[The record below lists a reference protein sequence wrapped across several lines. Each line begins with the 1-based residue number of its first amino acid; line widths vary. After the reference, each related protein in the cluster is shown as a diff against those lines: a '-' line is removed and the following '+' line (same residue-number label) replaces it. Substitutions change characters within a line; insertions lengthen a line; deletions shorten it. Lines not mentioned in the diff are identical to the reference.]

1 MQRQMTMEV
10 ILKERVRYHE
20 TDAGGGA
27 NERAF
32 IYWFDAARAA
42 CLRKYPL
49 LLNLLSAGEIAIKTE
64 ELFLKVAGKRVPVYD
79 DSVEVTVRFAL
90 QENDSI
96 KYDYEVKCSDDGT
109 AIASG
114 YSVHNL
120 FRDGAKIEKN
130 EFKEILKER

>member
-1 MQRQMTMEV
+1 MTMEE
-10 ILKERVRYHE
+10 LLRERVRYHE

-27 NERAF
+27 SERVF

-64 ELFLKVAGKRVPVYD
+64 EFFFNVIGHRFPVYD
-79 DSVEVTVRFAL
+79 DSVEVAVRHSM

-96 KYDYEVKCSDDGT
+96 KYNYDVKYIDDGT
-109 AIASG
+109 SIASG
-114 YSVHNL
+114 YSVHN
-120 FRDGAKIEKN
+120 FYRNGVKIEKN
-130 EFKEILKER
+130 EFTEMFKER